1 MARTSVNRR
10 IFLILAII
18 IVLLV
23 TYAVTKKTAAPVRPV
38 EITIEAASGETTLV
52 TRVIDG
58 DTIEVEGGRRVR
70 YIGIDTPEITDCFGV
85 TAKDKNSD
93 LVAGKPVR
101 LVSDI
106 SDKDAYGRLLRYV
119 YAGDIFVNDT
129 LVRQGFA
136 AAEPIKPD
144 IQYASQ
150 FLTAQN
156 EAKQEHRGIWQAC
169 KSSVDTPQ

>member
-1 MARTSVNRR
+1 MARKSVNRR
-10 IFLILAII
+10 IILILAII
-18 IVLLV
+18 AVLLV
-23 TYAVTKKTAAPVRPV
+23 TYVVSRKEAVPAQPVDV
-38 EITIEAASGETTLV
+38 TLQAVSEEMTRV
-52 TRVIDG
+52 TRVVDG
-58 DTIEVEGGRRVR
+58 DTIEIEGGRRVR
-70 YIGIDTPEITDCFGV
+70 YIGIDTPETTECFGN
-85 TAKDKNSD
+85 TATDENSR
-93 LVAGKPVR
+93 LVSGKTVR

-119 YAGDIFVNDT
+119 YAGDVFVNDT

-156 EAKQEHRGIWQAC
+156 EAKQENRGVWQAC
-169 KSSVDTPQ
+169 QK